1 MTRSLDKK
9 SALLRY
15 QCILAVGAIFAFYSN
30 LDVYLS
36 NVWLPPIPK
45 YLVFL
50 FCIAS
55 TPLLFSVFSR
65 IKYLPIPTMLWC
77 VGYVLLAFIS
87 FCLTLPSEATH
98 QEVQNRVLAGL
109 FLMIMIFIF
118 SRYSIVHF
126 WSRCAVLVTV
136 LVSVFNNIYEFFNQ
150 SAFENLATSNIEKI
164 AGRSSGFY
172 IDPNQSGYA
181 LILGMIFSVGLLK
194 PRFRIPFVL
203 LIGLAVILT
212 FSRGS
217 ILICFTII
225 ILMIIRKII
234 PRPQLFSW
242 IGVIGII
249 AILLVTVGST
259 LDLNQLEEAGLLNSD
274 TKARFQF
281 FSNPENSEAE
291 SPDARLGLAKLAWQL
306 FVKNPFFGNGIGS
319 TISWSA
325 PVSTHNTYLYY
336 MADHGII
343 GALLLPI
350 LIYLVTRKASSES
363 KNIAFVF
370 LPCVLM
376 CGFFSHTI
384 LVDRFIL
391 IMCSL
396 MSCMSMTSQVEQR
409 SKVGNKL

>member
-1 MTRSLDKK
+1 MTHCLDKK

-15 QCILAVGAIFAFYSN
+15 QCILAVGAIFTFYSN

-77 VGYVLLAFIS
+77 VAYVLLAFIS

-98 QEVQNRVLAGL
+98 QEVNNRVLAVL

-118 SRYSIVHF
+118 SRYSIVHL
-126 WSRCAVLVTV
+126 WSRRAVLVTV

-150 SAFENLATSNIEKI
+150 SAFENLSTSDIEKI
-164 AGRSSGFY
+164 PGRSSGFY

-194 PRFRIPFVL
+194 PKFRIPFVF

-217 ILICFTII
+217 ILIWFTIVMV
-225 ILMIIRKII
+225 MIIKKII
-234 PRPQLFSW
+234 PCSQLFSW
-242 IGVIGII
+242 IGVLGII
-249 AILLVTVGST
+249 AIILVTAGSA

-274 TKARFQF
+274 TKARFEF
-281 FSNPENSEAE
+281 FSNPNKSEAE

-325 PVSTHNTYLYY
+325 SVSTHNTYLYY

-350 LIYLVTRKASSES
+350 LIYLVTRNAKSES

-370 LPCVLM
+370 IPFALI

-396 MSCMSMTSQVEQR
+396 LSCMSMTSQVEQR
-409 SKVGNKL
+409 SKVGNNL

>member
-1 MTRSLDKK
+1 MAHSLVQK
-9 SALLRY
+9 SAILRY
-15 QCILAVGAIFAFYSN
+15 QCILAVGAILTFYSN

-36 NVWLPPIPK
+36 NIWLPPLPK

-77 VGYVLLAFIS
+77 VGYVLLTFLS

-98 QEVQNRVLAGL
+98 QEVNNRVLAVI
-109 FLMIMIFIF
+109 FITIMIFIF
-118 SRYSIVHF
+118 SRYSVVHF
-126 WSRCAVLVTV
+126 WSRCAVLITV

-150 SAFENLATSNIEKI
+150 SAFANYSSEIEKI

-194 PRFRIPFVL
+194 PKLRIPFVL
-203 LIGLAVILT
+203 LIGLAVSLT

-217 ILICFTII
+217 ILIWFTIV
-225 ILMIIRKII
+225 ILMITKKII
-234 PRPQLFSW
+234 PREQLFSW
-242 IGVIGII
+242 IGVLGII
-249 AILLVTVGST
+249 AIILVTAGSA
-259 LDLNQLEEAGLLNSD
+259 LDLNQLEEAGLLNAD
-274 TKARFQF
+274 TKGRFQF
-281 FSNPENSEAE
+281 FSDPEKSEAE
-291 SPDARLGLAKLAWQL
+291 SPDERLGLAKLAWQL
-306 FVKNPFFGNGIGS
+306 FVKSPFFGNGLASAITWSGS
-319 TISWSA
+319 
-325 PVSTHNTYLYY
+325 VSTHNTYLYY
-336 MADHGII
+336 MVDYGII
-343 GALLLPI
+343 GAFILPL
-350 LIYLVTRKASSES
+350 LIYLVTRKASKES

-376 CGFFSHTI
+376 CGLFSHTI
-384 LVDRFIL
+384 LEDRFIL
-391 IMCSL
+391 ILCSL
-396 MSCMSMTSQVEQR
+396 MSCMSMTSQVEER